1 MEERF
6 FHGYIIILKIY
17 YFPLNLNKNV
27 KKKIY
32 LLNLLYKI
40 KNIII
45 KNQLFFSKN
54 INSFSILEV
63 KNGFLILI
71 SILISSESFFDSD

>member
-1 MEERF
+1 M
-6 FHGYIIILKIY
+6 LKKI
-17 YFPLNLNKNV
+17 
-27 KKKIY
+27 KIY